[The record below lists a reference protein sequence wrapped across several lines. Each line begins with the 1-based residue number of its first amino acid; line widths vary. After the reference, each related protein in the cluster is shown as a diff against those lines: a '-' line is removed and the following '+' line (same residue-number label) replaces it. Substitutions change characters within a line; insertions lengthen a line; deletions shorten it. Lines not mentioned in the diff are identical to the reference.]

1 MRKNREYKSDVF
13 SMLMESKENALEVY
27 NALNDSEYTNPEDVE
42 IVQLERGVSLS
53 IRNDAS
59 FIIDMNINFYEHQS
73 TYNPNMPLRSLI
85 YFVNALEDW
94 LKDNDKDLFSRK
106 QIRIP
111 TPHFIVFYNGM
122 QKRPEY
128 EEMRLSDSFYHK
140 VAEPQIEIICKV
152 YNINPENNQTLKK
165 KSAVLEGYTYFVEK
179 VRENQRQEMNL
190 EEAVD
195 SAIKDCIDNHVLEDF
210 FKNRRDEVKKMT
222 HLDYTWEK
230 RERLIR
236 MEEYADGKAEGM
248 REGEAA
254 GMLKGKAAGIR
265 EGEAVGK
272 LKGKID
278 SLLEILQELGDVPE
292 ALQTRIKS
300 EKDLQVLTSWLKAA
314 ARADSVEEFQAKAG
328 LL

>member
-13 SMLMESKENALEVY
+13 
-27 NALNDSEYTNPEDVE
+27 
-42 IVQLERGVSLS
+42 
-53 IRNDAS
+53 
-59 FIIDMNINFYEHQS
+59 
-73 TYNPNMPLRSLI
+73 
-85 YFVNALEDW
+85 
-94 LKDNDKDLFSRK
+94 
-106 QIRIP
+106 
-111 TPHFIVFYNGM
+111 YNGI

-140 VAEPQIEIICKV
+140 AQEPQIEIICKV
-152 YNINPENNQTLKK
+152 YNINPKNNQILKK

-179 VRENQRQEMNL
+179 VRANQRQGMNL

-195 SAIKDCIDNHVLEDF
+195 SAISDCIDNHILEDF
-210 FKNRRDEVKKMT
+210 FRSRKDEVKKMT

-236 MEEYADGKAEGM
+236 MEEYADGKAEGI

-254 GMLKGKAAGIR
+254 GILKGKAT
-265 EGEAVGK
+265 GK
-272 LKGKID
+272 LEGKID
-278 SLLEILQELGDVPE
+278 SLLEILQELGDIPE
-292 ALQTRIKS
+292 VLQTRIES

-314 ARADSVEEFQAKAG
+314 ARADSMEEFQEKTG

>member
-59 FIIDMNINFYEHQS
+59 FIIDMNIN
-73 TYNPNMPLRSLI
+73 
-85 YFVNALEDW
+85 
-94 LKDNDKDLFSRK
+94 
-106 QIRIP
+106 
-111 TPHFIVFYNGM
+111 
-122 QKRPEY
+122 
-128 EEMRLSDSFYHK
+128 
-140 VAEPQIEIICKV
+140 
-152 YNINPENNQTLKK
+152 LKK
-165 KSAVLEGYTYFVEK
+165 KSTVLEGYTYFVEK
-179 VRENQRQEMNL
+179 VRENQRQQMNL

-195 SAIKDCIDNHVLEDF
+195 SAIHDCIDHHVLEDF
-210 FKNRRDEVKKMT
+210 FRRRKDEVKKMT

>member
-1 MRKNREYKSDVF
+1 MK
-13 SMLMESKENALEVY
+13 
-27 NALNDSEYTNPEDVE
+27 DS
-42 IVQLERGVSLS
+42 Q
-53 IRNDAS
+53 
-59 FIIDMNINFYEHQS
+59 
-73 TYNPNMPLRSLI
+73 
-85 YFVNALEDW
+85 
-94 LKDNDKDLFSRK
+94 
-106 QIRIP
+106 
-111 TPHFIVFYNGM
+111 
-122 QKRPEY
+122 
-128 EEMRLSDSFYHK
+128 
-140 VAEPQIEIICKV
+140 
-152 YNINPENNQTLKK
+152 K
-165 KSAVLEGYTYFVEK
+165 KSTVLEGYTYFVEK

-254 GMLKGKAAGIR
+254 GIR

-300 EKDLQVLTSWLKAA
+300 EKDLQVLTSWLKAV

>member
-1 MRKNREYKSDVF
+1 
-13 SMLMESKENALEVY
+13 
-27 NALNDSEYTNPEDVE
+27 
-42 IVQLERGVSLS
+42 
-53 IRNDAS
+53 
-59 FIIDMNINFYEHQS
+59 
-73 TYNPNMPLRSLI
+73 
-85 YFVNALEDW
+85 
-94 LKDNDKDLFSRK
+94 
-106 QIRIP
+106 
-111 TPHFIVFYNGM
+111 M

-140 VAEPQIEIICKV
+140 VVEPQIEIICKV

-248 REGEAA
+248 REGEA
-254 GMLKGKAAGIR
+254 
-265 EGEAVGK
+265 VGK

>member
-1 MRKNREYKSDVF
+1 
-13 SMLMESKENALEVY
+13 
-27 NALNDSEYTNPEDVE
+27 
-42 IVQLERGVSLS
+42 
-53 IRNDAS
+53 
-59 FIIDMNINFYEHQS
+59 
-73 TYNPNMPLRSLI
+73 
-85 YFVNALEDW
+85 
-94 LKDNDKDLFSRK
+94 
-106 QIRIP
+106 
-111 TPHFIVFYNGM
+111 M

-165 KSAVLEGYTYFVEK
+165 KSTVLEGYTYFVEK

-248 REGEAA
+248 REGEAT

-278 SLLEILQELGDVPE
+278 SLLEILEELGDIPE
-292 ALQTRIKS
+292 ALQTRIQS

-314 ARADSVEEFQAKAG
+314 AKADSIEEFQEKAG

>member
-1 MRKNREYKSDVF
+1 
-13 SMLMESKENALEVY
+13 
-27 NALNDSEYTNPEDVE
+27 
-42 IVQLERGVSLS
+42 
-53 IRNDAS
+53 
-59 FIIDMNINFYEHQS
+59 
-73 TYNPNMPLRSLI
+73 
-85 YFVNALEDW
+85 
-94 LKDNDKDLFSRK
+94 
-106 QIRIP
+106 
-111 TPHFIVFYNGM
+111 M

-128 EEMRLSDSFYHK
+128 EEMKLSNAFYHK
-140 VAEPQIEIICKV
+140 ADEPQIEIICKV
-152 YNINPENNQTLKK
+152 YNINPENNQILKK
-165 KSAVLEGYTYFVEK
+165 KSSVLEGYTYFVEK

-195 SAIKDCIDNHVLEDF
+195 NAIRDCIDNHILEDF
-210 FKNRRDEVKKMT
+210 FKSRKDEVKKMT

-236 MEEYADGKAEGM
+236 MEEYADGKAE
-248 REGEAA
+248 
-254 GMLKGKAAGIR
+254 GIR

-314 ARADSVEEFQAKAG
+314 ARADFVEEFQAKAG

>member
-1 MRKNREYKSDVF
+1 
-13 SMLMESKENALEVY
+13 
-27 NALNDSEYTNPEDVE
+27 
-42 IVQLERGVSLS
+42 
-53 IRNDAS
+53 
-59 FIIDMNINFYEHQS
+59 
-73 TYNPNMPLRSLI
+73 
-85 YFVNALEDW
+85 
-94 LKDNDKDLFSRK
+94 
-106 QIRIP
+106 
-111 TPHFIVFYNGM
+111 M

-140 VAEPQIEIICKV
+140 VVEPQIEIICKV

-292 ALQTRIKS
+292 VLQTRIKS

>member
-1 MRKNREYKSDVF
+1 
-13 SMLMESKENALEVY
+13 
-27 NALNDSEYTNPEDVE
+27 
-42 IVQLERGVSLS
+42 
-53 IRNDAS
+53 
-59 FIIDMNINFYEHQS
+59 
-73 TYNPNMPLRSLI
+73 
-85 YFVNALEDW
+85 
-94 LKDNDKDLFSRK
+94 
-106 QIRIP
+106 
-111 TPHFIVFYNGM
+111 M

-254 GMLKGKAAGIR
+254 GMLKGKAAGIH

-278 SLLEILQELGDVPE
+278 SLLEILQELGDIPE
-292 ALQTRIKS
+292 ALQNRIRS
-300 EKDLQVLTSWLKAA
+300 EKDLQALTSWLKAA
-314 ARADSVEEFQAKAG
+314 ARADSVEEFQKKAG

>member
-1 MRKNREYKSDVF
+1 MLLNFTKNSRS
-13 SMLMESKENALEVY
+13 
-27 NALNDSEYTNPEDVE
+27 PEGTKKTAQISCEGLTKKKGE
-42 IVQLERGVSLS
+42 IHEKK
-53 IRNDAS
+53 RN
-59 FIIDMNINFYEHQS
+59 
-73 TYNPNMPLRSLI
+73 
-85 YFVNALEDW
+85 
-94 LKDNDKDLFSRK
+94 
-106 QIRIP
+106 
-111 TPHFIVFYNGM
+111 FIVFYNGM

-140 VAEPQIEIICKV
+140 VVEPQIEIICKV

-195 SAIKDCIDNHVLEDF
+195 SAIKDCIDNHILEDF
-210 FKNRRDEVKKMT
+210 FRRRKDDVKKMT

-236 MEEYADGKAEGM
+236 MEEYADG
-248 REGEAA
+248 
-254 GMLKGKAAGIR
+254 
-265 EGEAVGK
+265 EAVGK

-278 SLLEILQELGDVPE
+278 SLLEILQELGDIPE
-292 ALQTRIKS
+292 ALQNRIRS
-300 EKDLQVLTSWLKAA
+300 EKDLQALTSWLKAA
-314 ARADSVEEFQAKAG
+314 ARADSVEEFQKKAG

>member
-1 MRKNREYKSDVF
+1 MK
-13 SMLMESKENALEVY
+13 
-27 NALNDSEYTNPEDVE
+27 DS
-42 IVQLERGVSLS
+42 Q
-53 IRNDAS
+53 
-59 FIIDMNINFYEHQS
+59 
-73 TYNPNMPLRSLI
+73 
-85 YFVNALEDW
+85 
-94 LKDNDKDLFSRK
+94 
-106 QIRIP
+106 
-111 TPHFIVFYNGM
+111 
-122 QKRPEY
+122 
-128 EEMRLSDSFYHK
+128 
-140 VAEPQIEIICKV
+140 
-152 YNINPENNQTLKK
+152 K
-165 KSAVLEGYTYFVEK
+165 KSTVLEGYTYFVEK

-236 MEEYADGKAEGM
+236 MEEYADGEAAGLREGKAVGI

-254 GMLKGKAAGIR
+254 GIQ
-265 EGEAVGK
+265 
-272 LKGKID
+272 KGKID
-278 SLLEILQELGDVPE
+278 SLLEILQELGDIPE
-292 ALQTRIKS
+292 ALQNRIRS

>member
-1 MRKNREYKSDVF
+1 
-13 SMLMESKENALEVY
+13 
-27 NALNDSEYTNPEDVE
+27 
-42 IVQLERGVSLS
+42 
-53 IRNDAS
+53 
-59 FIIDMNINFYEHQS
+59 
-73 TYNPNMPLRSLI
+73 
-85 YFVNALEDW
+85 
-94 LKDNDKDLFSRK
+94 
-106 QIRIP
+106 
-111 TPHFIVFYNGM
+111 M

-128 EEMRLSDSFYHK
+128 EEMKLSNAFYHK
-140 VAEPQIEIICKV
+140 ADEPQIEIICKV
-152 YNINPENNQTLKK
+152 YNINPENNQILKK
-165 KSAVLEGYTYFVEK
+165 KSSVLEGYTYFVEK

-195 SAIKDCIDNHVLEDF
+195 NAIRDCIDNHILEDF
-210 FKNRRDEVKKMT
+210 FKSRKDEVKKMT

-236 MEEYADGKAEGM
+236 MEEYADGKAEGI

-254 GMLKGKAAGIR
+254 GMLKGKAEGIR

-314 ARADSVEEFQAKAG
+314 ARADFVEEFQAKAG

>member
-1 MRKNREYKSDVF
+1 
-13 SMLMESKENALEVY
+13 
-27 NALNDSEYTNPEDVE
+27 
-42 IVQLERGVSLS
+42 
-53 IRNDAS
+53 
-59 FIIDMNINFYEHQS
+59 
-73 TYNPNMPLRSLI
+73 
-85 YFVNALEDW
+85 
-94 LKDNDKDLFSRK
+94 
-106 QIRIP
+106 
-111 TPHFIVFYNGM
+111 M

-236 MEEYADGKAEGM
+236 MEEYADG
-248 REGEAA
+248 EAA
-254 GMLKGKAAGIR
+254 GIQKGAAAGIR
-265 EGEAVGK
+265 
-272 LKGKID
+272 KGKID
-278 SLLEILQELGDVPE
+278 SLMEILQELGDIPE
-292 ALQTRIKS
+292 VLQTRIES

-314 ARADSVEEFQAKAG
+314 ARADSLKEFREKTG
-328 LL
+328 LNI

>member
-1 MRKNREYKSDVF
+1 MK
-13 SMLMESKENALEVY
+13 
-27 NALNDSEYTNPEDVE
+27 DS
-42 IVQLERGVSLS
+42 Q
-53 IRNDAS
+53 
-59 FIIDMNINFYEHQS
+59 
-73 TYNPNMPLRSLI
+73 
-85 YFVNALEDW
+85 
-94 LKDNDKDLFSRK
+94 
-106 QIRIP
+106 
-111 TPHFIVFYNGM
+111 
-122 QKRPEY
+122 
-128 EEMRLSDSFYHK
+128 
-140 VAEPQIEIICKV
+140 
-152 YNINPENNQTLKK
+152 K

-248 REGEAA
+248 REG
-254 GMLKGKAAGIR
+254 KAAGIR

-278 SLLEILQELGDVPE
+278 SLLEILEELGDIPE
-292 ALQTRIKS
+292 ALQTRIQS

-314 ARADSVEEFQAKAG
+314 AKADSIEEFQEKAG